1 MHIPL
6 DAPNADPLGWHL
18 TPGTYYDG
26 PMLGFDRRA
35 AQYTWTAAAILLL
48 LVALYR
54 IRTAL
59 FVFIIALLFAYLLSP
74 LVDFLDRA
82 LPTSRT
88 RTPALIFAY
97 LLLIGALGFAAV
109 GLGSRI
115 ADEARQ
121 LTSQKDLV
129 SQAPAA
135 TPAPAPQS
143 PMDSLMDNVR
153 SQIRMH
159 AGDVVSYLPMAGLKV
174 LAFAGNLVWVI
185 IVPIL
190 SFFFLKD
197 GHVMW
202 QKLVELIA
210 EGPHRALVEDIAQD
224 VNVLLAQYM
233 RALTILSLFTL
244 TFFSFYLSVTRVPY
258 ALLLAAMAGILEF
271 IPMIGPLTAAI
282 AIVVVSL
289 FSGYQHLLWILVFM
303 GVYRLFQDY
312 VLSPRLMSEG
322 MELHPLLVMFGVF
335 AGGEIGG
342 VAGTFLSVPVLA
354 LVRILYTRLERAH
367 REHELTKV
375 I

>member
-1 MHIPL
+1 
-6 DAPNADPLGWHL
+6 
-18 TPGTYYDG
+18 
-26 PMLGFDRRA
+26 MLGFDRRA
-35 AQYTWTAAAILLL
+35 AQYTWTAAAILMLL
-48 LVALYR
+48 FALYQ

-59 FVFIIALLFAYLLSP
+59 FVFIIALLFAYLLAP
-74 LVDFLDRA
+74 LVDFLNRV

-115 ADEARQ
+115 ADEANTLLKNQ
-121 LTSQKDLV
+121 SAE
-129 SQAPAA
+129 AP
-135 TPAPAPQS
+135 PAPAPPS
-143 PMDSLMDNVR
+143 ATPPPPMDRLMENVR
-153 SQIRMH
+153 SQIRLH
-159 AGDVVSYLPMAGLKV
+159 AGDVVSYLPRAGLRV
-174 LAFAGNLVWVI
+174 LAFAGNLIWVI

-202 QKLVELIA
+202 QKLVELID
-210 EGPHRALVEDIAQD
+210 EGPRRALVEDIAQD

-271 IPMIGPLTAAI
+271 IPMIGPLTAAT

-289 FSGYQHLLWILVFM
+289 ISGYQHLLWILIFM

-354 LVRILYTRLERAH
+354 LVRILYRRLERAH

-375 I
+375 T

>member
-1 MHIPL
+1 
-6 DAPNADPLGWHL
+6 
-18 TPGTYYDG
+18 
-26 PMLGFDRRA
+26 MLGFDRRA

-48 LVALYR
+48 LVMLYR
-54 IRTAL
+54 VRTTL

-82 LPTSRT
+82 LPASRT

-97 LLLIGALGFAAV
+97 LLLIGLLGFAAV

-115 ADEARQ
+115 ADEANSLITR
-121 LTSQKDLV
+121 LPDLV
-129 SQAPAA
+129 SKAA
-135 TPAPAPQS
+135 PAPAPQS
-143 PMDSLMDNVR
+143 TTDSLTE
-153 SQIRMH
+153 SIQAQIRLH
-159 AGDVVSYLPMAGLKV
+159 ATDVIAYLPKAGLKV
-174 LAFAGNLVWVI
+174 LAFAGNLVWII

-190 SFFFLKD
+190 GFFFLKD

-202 QKLVELIA
+202 QKLVELID
-210 EGPHRALVEDIAQD
+210 EGPRRALVEDIAQD

-258 ALLLAAMAGILEF
+258 ALLLAAIAGMLEF
-271 IPMIGPLTAAI
+271 IPMIGPLTAAT

-289 FSGYQHLLWILVFM
+289 FSGYPHVLWILIFM

-312 VLSPRLMSEG
+312 VLSPRLLSEG

-342 VAGTFLSVPVLA
+342 IPGTFLSVPVLA

-375 I
+375 S

>member
-1 MHIPL
+1 
-6 DAPNADPLGWHL
+6 
-18 TPGTYYDG
+18 
-26 PMLGFDRRA
+26 MLGFDRRA

-115 ADEARQ
+115 ADEANN
-121 LTSQKDLV
+121 LTKLSDLITQ
-129 SQAPAA
+129 SPAA
-135 TPAPAPQS
+135 APAPAPQE
-143 PMDSLMDNVR
+143 PMERFMESVR
-153 SQIRMH
+153 SQIRLH
-159 AGDVVSYLPMAGLKV
+159 AGDLVSYLPRAGLRV

-202 QKLVELIA
+202 QKLVELID
-210 EGPHRALVEDIAQD
+210 EGPRRALIEDIAQD

-271 IPMIGPLTAAI
+271 IPMIGPLTAAS

-289 FSGYQHLLWILVFM
+289 FSGYQHLLWILIFM

-375 I
+375 T

>member
-1 MHIPL
+1 
-6 DAPNADPLGWHL
+6 
-18 TPGTYYDG
+18 
-26 PMLGFDRRA
+26 MLGFDRRA

-74 LVDFLDRA
+74 LVDFIDRV
-82 LPTSRT
+82 LPASRT

-97 LLLIGALGFAAV
+97 LLLIGALAFAAV

-115 ADEARQ
+115 AEEANSL
-121 LTSQKDLV
+121 LTRLPDLV
-129 SQAPAA
+129 GKTAEAAPS
-135 TPAPAPQS
+135 PPPQS
-143 PMDSLMDNVR
+143 AMDSLMESVR
-153 SQIRMH
+153 SQIRLH
-159 AGDVVSYLPMAGLKV
+159 AGDVVAYLPRAGLRV
-174 LAFAGNLVWVI
+174 LALAGNLVWVI

-202 QKLVELIA
+202 LKLVEMID
-210 EGPHRALVEDIAQD
+210 EGPHRAVIEDIARD

-258 ALLLAAMAGILEF
+258 ALLLAAIAGMLEF
-271 IPMIGPLTAAI
+271 IPMIGPLTAAS

-289 FSGYQHLLWILVFM
+289 FSGYPHVLWILIFM

-375 I
+375 T

>member
-1 MHIPL
+1 
-6 DAPNADPLGWHL
+6 
-18 TPGTYYDG
+18 
-26 PMLGFDRRA
+26 MLGFDRRA
-35 AQYTWTAAAILLL
+35 AQYTCTAAAILLL
-48 LVALYR
+48 LVMLYR
-54 IRTAL
+54 VRTTL

-82 LPTSRT
+82 LPASRT

-97 LLLIGALGFAAV
+97 LLLIGLLGFAAV

-115 ADEARQ
+115 AAEANS
-121 LTSQKDLV
+121 LLKN
-129 SQAPAA
+129 QAAEAP
-135 TPAPAPQS
+135 PSPAPQ
-143 PMDSLMDNVR
+143 PATQFSLDNLKESIR
-153 SQIRMH
+153 SQIRLH
-159 AGDVVSYLPMAGLKV
+159 ASDVVAYLPKAGLKV

-202 QKLVELIA
+202 QKLVELID
-210 EGPHRALVEDIAQD
+210 EGPRRALVEDIARD

-258 ALLLAAMAGILEF
+258 ALLLAAIAGMLEF
-271 IPMIGPLTAAI
+271 IPMIGPLTAAT

-289 FSGYQHLLWILVFM
+289 FSGYPHVLWILIFM

-354 LVRILYTRLERAH
+354 LARILYTRLERAH

-375 I
+375 T

>member
-1 MHIPL
+1 
-6 DAPNADPLGWHL
+6 
-18 TPGTYYDG
+18 
-26 PMLGFDRRA
+26 MLGFDRRA

-48 LVALYR
+48 LVMLYR
-54 IRTAL
+54 VRTTL

-82 LPTSRT
+82 LPASRT

-115 ADEARQ
+115 ADEANSLITR
-121 LTSQKDLV
+121 LPDLV
-129 SQAPAA
+129 NKPA
-135 TPAPAPQS
+135 PAPAPQS
-143 PMDSLMDNVR
+143 AMDSLMENVR
-153 SQIRMH
+153 AQIRLH
-159 AGDVVSYLPMAGLKV
+159 ATDVVAYLPKAGLKV
-174 LAFAGNLVWVI
+174 LAFAGNLVWII

-190 SFFFLKD
+190 GFFFLKD
-197 GHVMW
+197 GHAMW
-202 QKLVELIA
+202 QKLVELID
-210 EGPHRALVEDIAQD
+210 EGPHRALVEDIAED

-258 ALLLAAMAGILEF
+258 ALLLAAIAGMLEF
-271 IPMIGPLTAAI
+271 IPMIGPLTAAT

-289 FSGYQHLLWILVFM
+289 FSGYPHVLWILIFM

-342 VAGTFLSVPVLA
+342 IPGTFLSVPVLA
-354 LVRILYTRLERAH
+354 LARILYLRLEKAH
-367 REHELTKV
+367 RESELTRV
-375 I
+375 RS

>member
-1 MHIPL
+1 
-6 DAPNADPLGWHL
+6 
-18 TPGTYYDG
+18 
-26 PMLGFDRRA
+26 MLGFDRRA

-48 LVALYR
+48 LVMLYR
-54 IRTAL
+54 VRTTL

-82 LPTSRT
+82 LPASRT

-115 ADEARQ
+115 ADEANSLITR
-121 LTSQKDLV
+121 LPDLV
-129 SQAPAA
+129 TKTA
-135 TPAPAPQS
+135 PAPAPQS
-143 PMDSLMDNVR
+143 TMDSLMESVR
-153 SQIRMH
+153 SQIRLH
-159 AGDVVSYLPMAGLKV
+159 ATDVVAYLPRAGLKV

-202 QKLVELIA
+202 QKLVELID
-210 EGPHRALVEDIAQD
+210 EGPRRALVEDIAQD

-258 ALLLAAMAGILEF
+258 ALLLAAIAGMLEF
-271 IPMIGPLTAAI
+271 IPMIGPLTAAT

-289 FSGYQHLLWILVFM
+289 FSGYPHVLWILIFM

-312 VLSPRLMSEG
+312 VLSPRLLSEG

-342 VAGTFLSVPVLA
+342 IPGTFLSVPVLA

-375 I
+375 T

>member
-1 MHIPL
+1 
-6 DAPNADPLGWHL
+6 
-18 TPGTYYDG
+18 
-26 PMLGFDRRA
+26 MLGFDRRA

-48 LVALYR
+48 LVMLYR
-54 IRTAL
+54 VRTTL

-82 LPTSRT
+82 LPASRT
-88 RTPALIFAY
+88 RTPALIVAY

-115 ADEARQ
+115 ADEANNL
-121 LTSQKDLV
+121 LTRLPDLV
-129 SQAPAA
+129 NKPA
-135 TPAPAPQS
+135 PAPAPQS
-143 PMDSLMDNVR
+143 AVDSLMESVR
-153 SQIRMH
+153 AQIRLH
-159 AGDVVSYLPMAGLKV
+159 ATDVVAYLPKAGLKV
-174 LAFAGNLVWVI
+174 LAFAGNLVWII

-190 SFFFLKD
+190 GFFFLKD

-202 QKLVELIA
+202 QKLVELID
-210 EGPHRALVEDIAQD
+210 EGPRRALVEDIAQD

-258 ALLLAAMAGILEF
+258 ALLLAAIAGMLEF
-271 IPMIGPLTAAI
+271 IPMIGPLTAAV

-289 FSGYQHLLWILVFM
+289 FSGYQHVLWILVFM

-312 VLSPRLMSEG
+312 VLSPRLLSEG

-342 VAGTFLSVPVLA
+342 IPGTFLSVPVLA

-375 I
+375 T

>member
-1 MHIPL
+1 
-6 DAPNADPLGWHL
+6 
-18 TPGTYYDG
+18 
-26 PMLGFDRRA
+26 MLGFDRRA

-59 FVFIIALLFAYLLSP
+59 FVFIIALLFAYLLAP
-74 LVDFLDRA
+74 LVDFLNRV

-97 LLLIGALGFAAV
+97 LLVIGALGFAAV

-115 ADEARQ
+115 ADEANS
-121 LTSQKDLV
+121 LLKN
-129 SQAPAA
+129 QAAEAP
-135 TPAPAPQS
+135 PAPAPPSPALPS
-143 PMDSLMDNVR
+143 PMDRLMENVR
-153 SQIRMH
+153 SQIRLH
-159 AGDVVSYLPMAGLKV
+159 AGDVVSYLPRAGLRV
-174 LAFAGNLVWVI
+174 LAFAGNLIWVI

-202 QKLVELIA
+202 QKLVELID
-210 EGPHRALVEDIAQD
+210 EGPGRALVEDIAQD

-271 IPMIGPLTAAI
+271 IPMIGPLTAAT

-289 FSGYQHLLWILVFM
+289 ISGYQHLLWILIFM

-335 AGGEIGG
+335 AGGELGG

-354 LVRILYTRLERAH
+354 LVRILYRRLERAH

-375 I
+375 T

>member
-1 MHIPL
+1 
-6 DAPNADPLGWHL
+6 
-18 TPGTYYDG
+18 
-26 PMLGFDRRA
+26 MLGIDSRA
-35 AQYTWTAAAILLL
+35 ARYTWTAAVIVLL
-48 LVALYR
+48 LVTVYQ
-54 IRTAL
+54 IRTTL

-74 LVDFLDRA
+74 LVDFLDRV
-82 LPTSRT
+82 LPASRT

-97 LLLIGALGFAAV
+97 LLVIGALVFAAV
-109 GLGSRI
+109 ELGSRI
-115 ADEARQ
+115 AEEANSL
-121 LTSQKDLV
+121 LTRLPDLV
-129 SQAPAA
+129 GNTSNAAPVVG
-135 TPAPAPQS
+135 PQTLVDGIVS
-143 PMDSLMDNVR
+143 GIR
-153 SQIRMH
+153 AQIRLH
-159 AGDVVSYLPMAGLKV
+159 GGDIVSYLPKAGLRV
-174 LAFAGNLVWVI
+174 LAFAGNLIWI
-185 IVPIL
+185 MIVPIL

-202 QKLVELIA
+202 QSLVELID
-210 EGPHRALVEDIAQD
+210 EGPNRALVEDIAHD

-258 ALLLAAMAGILEF
+258 ALLLAAMAGMLEF
-271 IPMIGPLTAAI
+271 IPMIGPLTAAVT
-282 AIVVVSL
+282 IVLVAL
-289 FSGYQHLLWILVFM
+289 FSGYQHLMWILIFM

-354 LVRILYTRLERAH
+354 LVRILYRRLERAH

-375 I
+375 T

>member
-1 MHIPL
+1 
-6 DAPNADPLGWHL
+6 
-18 TPGTYYDG
+18 
-26 PMLGFDRRA
+26 MLGFDRRA

-74 LVDFLDRA
+74 LVDFLNRV

-115 ADEARQ
+115 AEEANS
-121 LTSQKDLV
+121 LTKLSDLV
-129 SQAPAA
+129 NQPPAA
-135 TPAPAPQS
+135 APAPPSQE
-143 PMDSLMDNVR
+143 PMDRFMENVR
-153 SQIRMH
+153 SQIRLH
-159 AGDVVSYLPMAGLKV
+159 AGDLVSYLPRAGLRV

-202 QKLVELIA
+202 QKLVELID
-210 EGPHRALVEDIAQD
+210 EGPRRVLVEDIAQD

-258 ALLLAAMAGILEF
+258 ALLLAAIAGVLEF
-271 IPMIGPLTAAI
+271 IPMIGPLTAAT

-289 FSGYQHLLWILVFM
+289 FTNYPHLLWILIFM

-312 VLSPRLMSEG
+312 VLSPRLLSEG

-335 AGGEIGG
+335 AGGELGG

-354 LVRILYTRLERAH
+354 LARILYKRLERAH
-367 REHELTKV
+367 HEHELTKV
-375 I
+375 T

>member
-1 MHIPL
+1 
-6 DAPNADPLGWHL
+6 
-18 TPGTYYDG
+18 
-26 PMLGFDRRA
+26 MLGFDRRA

-48 LVALYR
+48 LVMLYR
-54 IRTAL
+54 VRTTL

-82 LPTSRT
+82 LPASRT

-97 LLLIGALGFAAV
+97 LLLIGLLGFAAV

-115 ADEARQ
+115 ADEANSLITR
-121 LTSQKDLV
+121 LPDLV
-129 SQAPAA
+129 NQAA
-135 TPAPAPQS
+135 PAPAPQS
-143 PMDSLMDNVR
+143 TTDSLIESIR
-153 SQIRMH
+153 AQIRLH
-159 AGDVVSYLPMAGLKV
+159 ATDVVAYLPKAGLKV
-174 LAFAGNLVWVI
+174 LTFAGNLVWII

-197 GHVMW
+197 GRVMW
-202 QKLVELIA
+202 QKLVELID
-210 EGPHRALVEDIAQD
+210 EGPRRALVEDIAQD

-258 ALLLAAMAGILEF
+258 ALLLAAIAGLLEF
-271 IPMIGPLTAAI
+271 IPMIGPLAAAT

-289 FSGYQHLLWILVFM
+289 FSGYPHVLWILIFM

-312 VLSPRLMSEG
+312 VLSPRLLSEG

-342 VAGTFLSVPVLA
+342 IPGTFLSVPVLA

-375 I
+375 T

>member
-1 MHIPL
+1 
-6 DAPNADPLGWHL
+6 
-18 TPGTYYDG
+18 
-26 PMLGFDRRA
+26 MLGFDRSA
-35 AQYTWTAAAILLL
+35 AQYTWTAAAIVLF
-48 LVALYR
+48 LVMLYR

-115 ADEARQ
+115 ADEANSLINR
-121 LTSQKDLV
+121 LPDLV
-129 SQAPAA
+129 NQAAEAP
-135 TPAPAPQS
+135 PAPTPQS
-143 PMDSLMDNVR
+143 AMDSLMDNVR
-153 SQIRMH
+153 SQIRLH
-159 AGDVVSYLPMAGLKV
+159 AGDVVSYLPRAGLRV
-174 LAFAGNLVWVI
+174 LAFAGNLIWVI

-190 SFFFLKD
+190 GFFFLTD
-197 GHVMW
+197 GHAMW

-271 IPMIGPLTAAI
+271 IPMIGPLTAAS

-289 FSGYQHLLWILVFM
+289 FSGYQHLLWILIFM

-354 LVRILYTRLERAH
+354 LARILYTRLERAH

-375 I
+375 T

>member
-1 MHIPL
+1 
-6 DAPNADPLGWHL
+6 
-18 TPGTYYDG
+18 
-26 PMLGFDRRA
+26 MLGFDRRA
-35 AQYTWTAAAILLL
+35 AQYTWTASAILLL
-48 LVALYR
+48 LVMVYR
-54 IRTAL
+54 TRTTL

-74 LVDFLDRA
+74 LVDFLDRV
-82 LPTSRT
+82 LPASRT

-97 LLLIGALGFAAV
+97 LLLIGTLGFAAV

-115 ADEARQ
+115 ADEANSL
-121 LTSQKDLV
+121 LTRLPDLV
-129 SQAPAA
+129 RQAAEAP
-135 TPAPAPQS
+135 PAPQS
-143 PMDSLMDNVR
+143 APQSTVDSLKENIR
-153 SQIRMH
+153 SQIRLH
-159 AGDVVSYLPMAGLKV
+159 ASDVVAYLPRAGLRV

-197 GHVMW
+197 GHAMW
-202 QKLVELIA
+202 QKLVEAID
-210 EGPHRALVEDIAQD
+210 EGPRRALVEDIAQD

-258 ALLLAAMAGILEF
+258 ALLLAAIAGMLEF
-271 IPMIGPLTAAI
+271 IPMIGPLVAAA

-289 FSGYQHLLWILVFM
+289 FSGYPHLLWILVFM

-312 VLSPRLMSEG
+312 VLSPRLMSAG

-354 LVRILYTRLERAH
+354 LVRILYKRLERAH
-367 REHELTKV
+367 SEHELTKV
-375 I
+375 T

>member
-1 MHIPL
+1 
-6 DAPNADPLGWHL
+6 
-18 TPGTYYDG
+18 
-26 PMLGFDRRA
+26 MLGFDRRA

-48 LVALYR
+48 LFALYQ

-59 FVFIIALLFAYLLSP
+59 CVFIIALLFAYLLAP
-74 LVDFLDRA
+74 LVDFLNRV

-97 LLLIGALGFAAV
+97 LLVIGALGFAAV

-121 LTSQKDLV
+121 LTRQKDLE

-135 TPAPAPQS
+135 TPAPAPRWN
-143 PMDSLMDNVR
+143 MDSLMESVR
-153 SQIRMH
+153 SQIRLH
-159 AGDVVSYLPMAGLKV
+159 ASDVVSYLPRAGLRV
-174 LAFAGNLVWVI
+174 LAFAGNLIWVI

-202 QKLVELIA
+202 QKLVELID
-210 EGPHRALVEDIAQD
+210 EGPQRALVEDIAQD

-271 IPMIGPLTAAI
+271 IPMIGPLTAAT

-289 FSGYQHLLWILVFM
+289 FSGYQHLLWILIFM

-342 VAGTFLSVPVLA
+342 VAGTFLSVQVLA
-354 LVRILYTRLERAH
+354 LMRILYRRLEKAH

-375 I
+375 T

>member
-1 MHIPL
+1 
-6 DAPNADPLGWHL
+6 
-18 TPGTYYDG
+18 
-26 PMLGFDRRA
+26 MLGFDRRA
-35 AQYTWTAAAILLL
+35 ARYTWTAAAILLL
-48 LVALYR
+48 LVLLYR
-54 IRTAL
+54 VRTTL
-59 FVFIIALLFAYLLSP
+59 FVFIIALLFAYLLAP

-82 LPTSRT
+82 LPASRT

-97 LLLIGALGFAAV
+97 LLLIGTIGFAAV

-115 ADEARQ
+115 AEEANSL
-121 LTSQKDLV
+121 LTRLPDLIN
-129 SQAPAA
+129 QAAEAPPA
-135 TPAPAPQS
+135 TEPPSAPQS
-143 PMDSLMDNVR
+143 AVDSLKESFR
-153 SQIRMH
+153 SQIRQH
-159 AGDVVSYLPMAGLKV
+159 ASDVVAYLPRAGLKV

-197 GHVMW
+197 GHAMW
-202 QKLVELIA
+202 QKLVELID
-210 EGPHRALVEDIAQD
+210 EGPRRALVEDIAQD

-258 ALLLAAMAGILEF
+258 ALLLAAIAGMLEF
-271 IPMIGPLTAAI
+271 IPMIGPLTAAA

-289 FSGYQHLLWILVFM
+289 VSGYPHLLWILIFM

-312 VLSPRLMSEG
+312 VLSPRLMSKG

-354 LVRILYTRLERAH
+354 LVRILYKRLERVH

-375 I
+375 T